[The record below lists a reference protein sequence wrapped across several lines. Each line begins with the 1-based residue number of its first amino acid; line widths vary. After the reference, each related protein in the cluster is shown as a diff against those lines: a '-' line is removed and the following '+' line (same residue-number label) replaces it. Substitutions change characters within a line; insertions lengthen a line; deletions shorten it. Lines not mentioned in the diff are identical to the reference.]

1 MSKSV
6 YTGYWDV
13 ALAIKNGQETRKT
26 RYKNCVDVTV
36 NNELEEKLTIADG
49 TVLTEYTTTI
59 TIRQQKINKRGTKN
73 NE

>member
-13 ALAIKNGQETRKT
+13 ELVLKNGIDKRKT

-36 NNELEEKLTIADG
+36 DNEVEEKLTIADG
-49 TVLTEYTTTI
+49 TVITERTTTI
-59 TIRQQKINKRGTKN
+59 TIRHQETKKRGGYD
-73 NE
+73 